1 MLRWMTIRPFA
12 TFFTKSLKSDEAI
25 PSTAKSPNVREIVD
39 SDGMP
44 DCDSHPQSLRMDG
57 HRRTS
62 ASAWFA
68 NGAEE
73 GFCNYLPSTSPHTFR
88 KIFFR

>member
-12 TFFTKSLKSDEAI
+12 TFFTKSLKSDEVI

-44 DCDSHPQSLRMDG
+44 DCDSHPQSLRIDVFKQRG
-57 HRRTS
+57 LVREWCGR
-62 ASAWFA
+62 
-68 NGAEE
+68 GVLQ
-73 GFCNYLPSTSPHTFR
+73 LPLVPFSFLKR
-88 KIFFR
+88 V